1 MVKLGLL
8 KEEERTDLVALTPA
22 YIARLT
28 EYYEVEVETGAGIG
42 VGFADD
48 DYVKVGAS
56 IAVDRIDLIRKSD
69 VIVSFNSRS
78 NFKFD
83 SKLKSVV
90 GFYDV
95 LKNYAAIAPFTNQ
108 NVDLY
113 SIDLI
118 SSTAIVNPSCD
129 LKSVNE
135 KWVNDD
141 ITFDSEVL
149 SEIFAAYLLHL
160 AKKGDNPC
168 VDIIKD
174 TQVLSKGQIVHQR
187 VIEEVNK
194 L

>member
-1 MVKLGLL
+1 MIKLGLL
-8 KEEERTDLVALTPA
+8 KEEERTDLVALTPE
-22 YIARLT
+22 YIAKLT
-28 EYYEVEVETGAGIG
+28 EFYEVEVEKGAGIG

-48 DYVKVGAS
+48 DFVKMGAR
-56 IAVDRIDLIRKSD
+56 IADDRIGLIRRSD
-69 VIVSFNSRS
+69 VIVSFNSKS

-83 SKLKSVV
+83 GKLKAIV

-95 LKNYAAIAPFTNQ
+95 LRNYSAIAPFTNL

-118 SSTAIVNPSCD
+118 SSTAILSPSCD
-129 LKSVNE
+129 LKSINDEWVNE
-135 KWVNDD
+135 NVK
-141 ITFDSEVL
+141 FDSEVL
-149 SEIFAAYLLHL
+149 SKIFVAYLLSL
-160 AKKGDNPC
+160 AKKENNPC